1 MFINYER
8 EIIMKIEV
16 GPAELLSPLDPF
28 GPAELL
34 SVGPAELL
42 SPLHPFSFF
51 VFPLTVLTN
60 PS

>member
-8 EIIMKIEV
+8 EIVMKIEV
-16 GPAELLSPLDPF
+16 GPAELLPR
-28 GPAELL
+28 
-34 SVGPAELL
+34 
-42 SPLHPFSFF
+42 LHNFSFF